1 MIDEI
6 YVEANVEFS
15 FLSQGLLSWLCK
27 QHGIC
32 KQSIKGN
39 KGKYDF
45 KVKEKW
51 IVSKDIARC
60 KCLHLL
66 VLRWKQGE
74 KRVEEC

>member
-1 MIDEI
+1 MSSYLPPTFSLLLLKKLNLISPGIIDEI

-45 KVKEKW
+45 KVKEK
-51 IVSKDIARC
+51 
-60 KCLHLL
+60 
-66 VLRWKQGE
+66 
-74 KRVEEC
+74 